1 MRALNSSSPMGWGKG
16 RKQKQKQNRN
26 KSKEGL
32 REKRETGGAVFL
44 SGAAKGRCAAAE
56 PPEAAF

>member
-1 MRALNSSSPMGWGKG
+1 MRALNSASPMGWGRAGAGINPVWRGGEDG
-16 RKQKQKQNRN
+16 RP
-26 KSKEGL
+26 
-32 REKRETGGAVFL
+32 GGAVFL